1 MEKRRGKNESILVRP
16 TESST
21 RIIIRKT
28 RIYFGKNFR
37 NSRRESNTNIHKLI
51 FRTNNGEWKT
61 LDIIRGE
68 KNRGNRRNV
77 PVTEEG
83 ETEHGG

>member
-1 MEKRRGKNESILVRP
+1 MGKRKGKNKSILVQP

-21 RIIIRKT
+21 KIIIRKT

-51 FRTNNGEWKT
+51 FRTNKGENIVRHYSWGKE
-61 LDIIRGE
+61 GE
-68 KNRGNRRNV
+68 KMNRFSFHQQNHQPG
-77 PVTEEG
+77 
-83 ETEHGG
+83 